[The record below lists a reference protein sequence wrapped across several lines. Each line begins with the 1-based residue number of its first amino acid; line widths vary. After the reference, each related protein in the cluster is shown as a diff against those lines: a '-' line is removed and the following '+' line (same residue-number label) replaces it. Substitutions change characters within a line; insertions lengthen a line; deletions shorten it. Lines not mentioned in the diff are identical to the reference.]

1 MQFKTFS
8 GIILAFVL
16 LLQGCGHKG
25 ALTHPVPDAQKP
37 VSPVTPQ
44 SK

>member
-8 GIILAFVL
+8 GIILVF

-25 ALTHPVPDAQKP
+25 PLTYPVPDAQKP
-37 VSPVTPQ
+37 AAPVTPQ